1 MSEKMNRVPGDKIK
15 TFDELFEN
23 EWVFYNGLL
32 SNIYFVK
39 QKYVRQV
46 EEFLKLGLIRK
57 AIIKER
63 EDD

>member
-15 TFDELFEN
+15 TFDELLEN

-32 SNIYFVK
+32 SNIYFAK
-39 QKYVRQV
+39 RKSVRQV

-57 AIIKER
+57 AMIKER
-63 EDD
+63 EG